1 MIAYVEDDFLVVATF
16 QLLVQRVDVAN
27 LGGHLLPPPL
37 KASPAQKKRHTKGRK
52 ANTFPG
58 SESPAAAIKSK
69 RKNPIAVEM
78 SLSVFIS
85 LCFKVSK
92 KKSGIPTNLTFIITY

>member
-37 KASPAQKKRHTKGRK
+37 NASPAQKKRHTKGRN
-52 ANTFPG
+52 ANTFPS
-58 SESPAAAIKSK
+58 SESPTAAIKSK
-69 RKNPIAVEM
+69 RKNPIAVAM
-78 SLSVFIS
+78 SLSVFIVAYS
-85 LCFKVSK
+85 IRYTLRFDLLRCGRVFC
-92 KKSGIPTNLTFIITY
+92 